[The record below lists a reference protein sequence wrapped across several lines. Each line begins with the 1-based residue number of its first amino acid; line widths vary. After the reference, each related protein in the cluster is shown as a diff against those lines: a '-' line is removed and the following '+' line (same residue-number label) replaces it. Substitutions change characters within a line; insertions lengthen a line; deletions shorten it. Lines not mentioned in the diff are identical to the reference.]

1 MQDRRVEVRQAVGRW
16 GRAGQEILVRVVDEV
31 EGTVAGEQERVA
43 RAGRVRQFLQ
53 GLGQREFEAADAEA
67 AVQGGHGVADRQ
79 VVEEAVDGADAEGVA
94 GRSTRRTRPGPG
106 WGRGVPPGRTA
117 RGDRPRAPDPTGDT
131 GLWAPPGRRDPGA
144 RRAGGLLAIGA
155 KELSLGQVWHGLFE
169 DSGTYGDVVVAERLS
184 RTVLGLLAGAALGL
198 AGAVLQALTRNPL
211 ADPGLL
217 GINAGASA
225 AVVTAV
231 TFLGIT
237 SLSGYVWFAFFGA
250 AAVGALVWFLGGS
263 RGATPVRLALA
274 GTAISAA
281 LYGYLQAV
289 MIMDDAALG
298 KMRVLDGRFAVRGER
313 IDHPQVLPSPAGR
326 HGPGAGPVPAAQ
338 RHGHGRRHRQGARR
352 QPEPDAG
359 AVHAGRD
366 RAVRGGDRGLR
377 ADRVRRA
384 DGSAR
389 RAVLHRARPALDPA
403 VRGDPVARAAARRR
417 RHRPDRGPALAEL
430 QVGIITA
437 ILGGPVFIYLV
448 RRRRTAQL

>member
-1 MQDRRVEVRQAVGRW
+1 MLVDSPPEQRAETAPAPPTRRAMRAFGLLLAV
-16 GRAGQEILVRVVDEV
+16 AILVL
-31 EGTVAGEQERVA
+31 VALA
-43 RAGRVRQFLQ
+43 
-53 GLGQREFEAADAEA
+53 
-67 AVQGGHGVADRQ
+67 
-79 VVEEAVDGADAEGVA
+79 
-94 GRSTRRTRPGPG
+94 SI
-106 WGRGVPPGRTA
+106 
-117 RGDRPRAPDPTGDT
+117 
-131 GLWAPPGRRDPGA
+131 
-144 RRAGGLLAIGA
+144 AIGA

-298 KMRVLDGRFAVRGER
+298 KMRFWTVGSLSAANDSTIR
-313 IDHPQVLPSPAGR
+313 QVLPFLLAGMVLALALSRPLNAMAMGDDTAKALGANLNRTRALSMLAATVLCGAATAACGPIVFVGLMVPHVVRSFTGPDLRWILPYAAILSPVLLLGADVIGR
-326 HGPGAGPVPAAQ
+326 IV
-338 RHGHGRRHRQGARR
+338 
-352 QPEPDAG
+352 
-359 AVHAGRD
+359 
-366 RAVRGGDRGLR
+366 
-377 ADRVRRA
+377 
-384 DGSAR
+384 
-389 RAVLHRARPALDPA
+389 ARP
-403 VRGDPVARAAARRR
+403 
-417 RHRPDRGPALAEL
+417 AEL

>member
-1 MQDRRVEVRQAVGRW
+1 MLVESPPEQRAETAPAPPTRRAVRAFGLLLSV
-16 GRAGQEILVRVVDEV
+16 AILVL
-31 EGTVAGEQERVA
+31 VALA
-43 RAGRVRQFLQ
+43 
-53 GLGQREFEAADAEA
+53 
-67 AVQGGHGVADRQ
+67 
-79 VVEEAVDGADAEGVA
+79 
-94 GRSTRRTRPGPG
+94 SI
-106 WGRGVPPGRTA
+106 
-117 RGDRPRAPDPTGDT
+117 
-131 GLWAPPGRRDPGA
+131 
-144 RRAGGLLAIGA
+144 AIGA

-225 AVVTAV
+225 AVVTAI

-298 KMRVLDGRFAVRGER
+298 KMRFWTIGSLSAATDSV
-313 IDHPQVLPSPAGR
+313 ITQVLPFLLTGM
-326 HGPGAGPVPAAQ
+326 
-338 RHGHGRRHRQGARR
+338 
-352 QPEPDAG
+352 
-359 AVHAGRD
+359 
-366 RAVRGGDRGLR
+366 
-377 ADRVRRA
+377 
-384 DGSAR
+384 
-389 RAVLHRARPALDPA
+389 VLALALARPLNAMAMGDDTAKALGANLNRTRALSMLAATVLCGAATAACGPIVFVGLMVPHV
-403 VRGDPVARAAARRR
+403 VRSFTGPDLRWILPYAAILSPVLLLGADVLGRIVAR
-417 RHRPDRGPALAEL
+417 PSEL
-430 QVGIITA
+430 QVGIVTA
-437 ILGGPVFIYLV
+437 ILGGPVFIFLV

>member
-1 MQDRRVEVRQAVGRW
+1 MLVDSPPEQRAETASAPPTRRAMRAVGLLL
-16 GRAGQEILVRVVDEV
+16 ALVMLVL
-31 EGTVAGEQERVA
+31 VALA
-43 RAGRVRQFLQ
+43 
-53 GLGQREFEAADAEA
+53 
-67 AVQGGHGVADRQ
+67 
-79 VVEEAVDGADAEGVA
+79 
-94 GRSTRRTRPGPG
+94 SI
-106 WGRGVPPGRTA
+106 
-117 RGDRPRAPDPTGDT
+117 
-131 GLWAPPGRRDPGA
+131 
-144 RRAGGLLAIGA
+144 AIGA

-231 TFLGIT
+231 TFLGVT

-298 KMRVLDGRFAVRGER
+298 KMRFWTVGSLSAANDSTIR
-313 IDHPQVLPSPAGR
+313 QVLPFLLAGMVLALALSRPLNAMAMGDDTAKALGANLNRTRALSMLAATVLCGAATAACGPIVFVGLMVPHVVRSFTGPDLRWILPYAAILSPVLLLGADVIGR
-326 HGPGAGPVPAAQ
+326 MV
-338 RHGHGRRHRQGARR
+338 
-352 QPEPDAG
+352 
-359 AVHAGRD
+359 
-366 RAVRGGDRGLR
+366 
-377 ADRVRRA
+377 
-384 DGSAR
+384 
-389 RAVLHRARPALDPA
+389 ARP
-403 VRGDPVARAAARRR
+403 
-417 RHRPDRGPALAEL
+417 AEL
-430 QVGIITA
+430 QVGIVTA
-437 ILGGPVFIYLV
+437 ILGGPAFIYLV